1 MKIGNYVKWLN
12 YYGQPHPYYSV
23 NMDEFYYN
31 AEIEYITEIIK
42 NKLYFAST
50 HGDETKVLKASAGT
64 LYFTTDEE
72 LIYVN
77 YYYDFGPL
85 NLSCLYKFCCQ
96 LNTYLCNPSVRRI
109 VYYSSGISPKR
120 IHQILTIAGGSFR
133 KIFNEKNLSLFTPK
147 KDRCDLCIEYEK
159 RNLHEDK
166 WKEHVEDK
174 NRSRDERSK
183 DKDRASKGEC
193 ILLCMDLQAVK
204 VAPTLNA
211 AKIYFKTNLG
221 CHNVTVYNITSR
233 QATCFCFSE
242 VDTGLSASTFASC
255 AVDYLERHC
264 LFKKLPI
271 VHFV

>member
-1 MKIGNYVKWLN
+1 MLPFPLRRMKIGNYVKWLN

-109 VYYSSGISPKR
+109 VYYSSGEQNRRANAAYLIGAFSIIYLGISPKR

-133 KIFNEKNLSLFTPK
+133 YFFFVFKIFKVLSVTCYCKVKP
-147 KDRCDLCIEYEK
+147 IQ
-159 RNLHEDK
+159 
-166 WKEHVEDK
+166 VENCYK
-174 NRSRDERSK
+174 
-183 DKDRASKGEC
+183 
-193 ILLCMDLQAVK
+193 M
-204 VAPTLNA
+204 
-211 AKIYFKTNLG
+211 YFKVSQVPQL
-221 CHNVTVYNITSR
+221 
-233 QATCFCFSE
+233 
-242 VDTGLSASTFASC
+242 
-255 AVDYLERHC
+255 
-264 LFKKLPI
+264 
-271 VHFV
+271 